1 LGSDGREAL
10 VVTLNKTMRVKQRE
24 KSALLAFLTT
34 LLLMAVSGCEFIG
47 DVFQAGVW
55 VGVLLV
61 VGVIALVVW
70 MIARPKT

>member
-1 LGSDGREAL
+1 
-10 VVTLNKTMRVKQRE
+10 VVTLTKTKRVKQRE
-24 KSALLAFLTT
+24 KSPLLAVITTFLFIG
-34 LLLMAVSGCEFIG
+34 VSGCEFIG

-61 VGVIALVVW
+61 AGVIALVVW